1 MEQDFSKHTHGG
13 DLMEQGSPEWF
24 KARLGKV
31 TASRVSDVVSKTK
44 TGYSTSRA
52 KYMTQLLIERIT
64 GEPVESYTNPAMER
78 GIEQE
83 QFARA
88 AYEAHANVL
97 VDQCGSFDHPSIPM
111 SSASPDG
118 LVNQDGQ
125 VEIKNPMSHTHLE
138 TLITKK
144 VPGDYVIQMQWQMA
158 CTGRKWCDFVSY
170 DSRMPEHLRLFVR
183 RVERDDELIAELEKE
198 VVKFLS
204 ELEDKLDKLKE
215 I

>member
-1 MEQDFSKHTHGG
+1 MQNTE
-13 DLMEQGSPEWF
+13 EWF

-31 TASRVSDVVSKTK
+31 TASRVSDVIAKTK
-44 TGYSTSRA
+44 SGYSASRA
-52 KYMTQLLIERIT
+52 KYMTQLVLERIT
-64 GEPVESYTNPAMER
+64 GERAESYSNTAMEW

-83 QFARA
+83 EFARA

-118 LVNQDGQ
+118 LVEQDGL

-138 TLITKK
+138 TLLTKT
-144 VPGDYVIQMQWQMA
+144 VNGDYVTQMQWQMA

-170 DSRMPEHLRLFVR
+170 DSRMPEHLKLFVKR
-183 RVERDDELIAELEKE
+183 IERDDETIAELEKE
-198 VVKFLS
+198 VSKFLS
-204 ELEDKLDKLKE
+204 ELEDKVNKLKE
-215 I
+215 L

>member
-1 MEQDFSKHTHGG
+1 MQQTE
-13 DLMEQGSPEWF
+13 EWF

-31 TASRVSDVVSKTK
+31 TASRVSDVIAKTK
-44 TGYSTSRA
+44 SGYSASRA
-52 KYMTQLLIERIT
+52 KYMTQLILERIT
-64 GEPVESYTNPAMER
+64 GERAESYSNAAMEW

-83 QFARA
+83 AFARA

-118 LVNQDGQ
+118 LVEQDGL

-138 TLITKK
+138 TLLTKT
-144 VPGDYVIQMQWQMA
+144 VNGDYVTQMQWQMA

-170 DSRMPEHLRLFVR
+170 DSRMPEHLRLFVK
-183 RVERDDELIAELEKE
+183 RVERDDETIAELEKE
-198 VVKFLS
+198 VSKFLS
-204 ELEDKLDKLKE
+204 ELEDKVNKLKE
-215 I
+215 L

>member
-1 MEQDFSKHTHGG
+1 
-13 DLMEQGSPEWF
+13 MEQGSPEWF

-31 TASRVSDVVSKTK
+31 TASRVADVIAKTK
-44 TGYSTSRA
+44 SGYSTSRA

-64 GEPVESYTNPAMER
+64 GEPTESYTNPAMER

-88 AYEAHANVL
+88 AYEATANVL
-97 VDQCGSFDHPSIPM
+97 VDECGSFDHPSIPM
-111 SSASPDG
+111 CSASPDA
-118 LVNQDGQ
+118 LVNQEGQ
-125 VEIKNPMSHTHLE
+125 VEIKSPMSHTHLE

-144 VPGDYVIQMQWQMA
+144 VPGDYVTQMQWQMA

-198 VVKFLS
+198 VIKFLA
-204 ELEDKLDKLKE
+204 ELEDKLDNLKE

>member
-1 MEQDFSKHTHGG
+1 MQQTE
-13 DLMEQGSPEWF
+13 EWF

-31 TASRVSDVVSKTK
+31 TASRVSDVIAKTK
-44 TGYSTSRA
+44 SGYSASRA
-52 KYMTQLLIERIT
+52 KYMTQLVLERIT
-64 GEPVESYTNPAMER
+64 GERAESYSNTAMEW

-83 QFARA
+83 EFARA

-118 LVNQDGQ
+118 LVEQDGL

-138 TLITKK
+138 TLLTKT
-144 VPGDYVIQMQWQMA
+144 VNGDYVTQMQWQMA

-170 DSRMPEHLRLFVR
+170 DSRMPEHLKLFVKR
-183 RVERDDELIAELEKE
+183 IERDDETIAELEKE
-198 VVKFLS
+198 VSKFLS
-204 ELEDKLDKLKE
+204 ELEDKVNKLKE
-215 I
+215 L